1 MDLKKYHITNKAC
14 NILQFYKTNYFIL
27 SLLNEHGSETDNYKL
42 RVDIRQMFT

>member
-14 NILQFYKTNYFIL
+14 NI
-27 SLLNEHGSETDNYKL
+27 LNEHGSETDNYKL